1 MSKGDTPR
9 PQNKGK
15 YDAEFERVFGERP
28 LKLWKDAPKYEED
41 GEVVDT
47 TEGEES

>member
-9 PQNKGK
+9 PQNKEK

-28 LKLWKDAPKYEED
+28 LKLWEDAPKYEED